1 MSMYVQNVTI
11 APGLPYVTIA
21 TVVARYL
28 AYRLITVTA
37 PRVVASHLEVT
48 MRCSLLWNTWKCIV
62 IVKYGIVSP

>member
-28 AYRLITVTA
+28 AFRLITVTA
-37 PRVVASHLEVT
+37 PRMVASHLEVT
-48 MRCSLLWNTWKCIV
+48 MRCSLLWNT
-62 IVKYGIVSP
+62 